1 MPAKNM
7 LGIIGLEYQLPS
19 LYINQE
25 EVANNID
32 FEVDKIKIGLGLEQ
46 MGVPSRR
53 EDAISLALNA
63 VSRLIKKY
71 KVNPLDVGRLE
82 VGTESNPDGSKS
94 IKSYLTD
101 LFPGNTSICGCDS
114 VHACYSGTNALLN
127 AVAWMESPLWDGRLA
142 IVVATDVAMYK
153 DKNCQPTGGAGAVA
167 ILLGP
172 NCIYRIV
179 PSSIIH
185 YFTNQFDF
193 MKPKGLHPFPIVK
206 GKESIENYRTAF
218 EVCYEEFKKK
228 VGDMETFDYIALH
241 SPYTRLPEKICV
253 ANHIDRKKFLKS
265 LEASRKNGNAYS
277 ASLYLSLISLLDGH
291 DGEIGE
297 KILLFSYGSGTSSSM
312 FCLERVSK
320 GCMVTG
326 FKERLSERKK
336 ISYQEFIK
344 LVEDP
349 VPQDNYEP
357 QEKVYSP
364 GYHLKRIASFGRYYE
379 CLTE

>member
-7 LGIIGLEYQLPS
+7 FGIVGLEYQLPS
-19 LYINQE
+19 LYIDQE

-53 EDAISLALNA
+53 EDSISLALNA
-63 VSRLIKKY
+63 VSKLMKKY
-71 KVNPLDVGRLE
+71 KLSPQSVGRLE

-114 VHACYSGTNALLN
+114 VHACYSATNALLN
-127 AVAWMESPLWDGRLA
+127 AVSWMESSLWDGRLA

-153 DKNCQPTGGAGAVA
+153 DKRCQPTGGAGAVA
-167 ILLGP
+167 ILVGP
-172 NCIYRIV
+172 NSIYRIV

-193 MKPKGLHPFPIVK
+193 MKPRKTHPFPVVK

-218 EVCYEEFKKK
+218 EVCYGKFREKM
-228 VGDMETFDYIALH
+228 GDETFDYIVLH
-241 SPYTRLPEKICV
+241 SPYTRLPEKMCV

-291 DGEIGE
+291 DGKIGE
-297 KILLFSYGSGTSSSM
+297 KILMFSYGSGTCSSM
-312 FCLERVSK
+312 FCLERISQ
-320 GCMVTG
+320 GCIVTG
-326 FKERLSERKK
+326 FEKRLLERRK
-336 ISYQEFIK
+336 ILYPEFVK
-344 LVEDP
+344 LVEEP

-357 QEKVYSP
+357 REGVSLP
-364 GYHLKRIASFGRYYE
+364 GYYLKRISSFERHYE
-379 CLTE
+379 CLME